1 MGASAVPGVR
11 RSARLMQELPV
22 AKRER
27 PVTGERPVA
36 KREKRREV
44 PDTKREKAKA
54 FATAAHASTARE
66 ASARADG
73 VELIVG
79 CDEAG
84 RGPLAGPVVAAA
96 CAFSPG
102 AEPIPGVGD
111 SKSIADE
118 AEREALYEQ
127 IVAAPGVVWSARV
140 VSAARV
146 DEVNILM
153 ASLEAMRLSIVD
165 VLGASQRR
173 PATALALIDGP
184 FSPWKEGEKYVDFQQ
199 PQPPSDVALQVEP
212 IKGGDAKVYCI
223 AAASILAKALRTR
236 LESRASSEA
245 LPGRDVPHDADSPPP
260 GRHVA
265 AIAKHGATAIH
276 RRTFAPL
283 KAQELPPPSADELR
297 QIEAIEAAAQA
308 KEGTP

>member
-223 AAASILAKALRTR
+223 AAASILAKVTR
-236 LESRASSEA
+236 DRLMRRYAELWPEYGLAEHKGYPTA
-245 LPGRDVPHDADSPPP
+245 
-260 GRHVA
+260 RHVA

>member
-27 PVTGERPVA
+27 PAAKGERPVA

-199 PQPPSDVALQVEP
+199 PQPPSETALQVEP

-223 AAASILAKALRTR
+223 AAASILAKVTR
-236 LESRASSEA
+236 DRLMRRYAELWPEYGLAEHKGYPTA
-245 LPGRDVPHDADSPPP
+245 
-260 GRHVA
+260 RHVA